1 MDGFDKWIGREDEL
15 REALIAQVKADRQV
29 LYDRGMIIPTWQ
41 DSDYIMKKPEQK
53 LLSRIADNGGHLPY
67 EKDEMRQ
74 FFGFKAVV
82 NAVAVVNGCLR
93 QGFITNT
100 DNILNMTHTGMIAL
114 EAAEEDSALFAGLDW
129 V

>member
-15 REALIAQVKADRQV
+15 REALIAQVKADRKV

-41 DSDYIMKKPEQK
+41 DSDYIMQKPEQK
-53 LLSRIADNGGHLPY
+53 LLSRIADNGGHIPY

-74 FFGFKAVV
+74 FFGFRSVV
-82 NAVAVVNGCLR
+82 NTVAIVNSCLR

-114 EAAEEDSALFAGLDW
+114 EAAEDDSALFAGLDW

>member
-41 DSDYIMKKPEQK
+41 DSDVIMQKHEQK

-82 NAVAVVNGCLR
+82 NTVAVVNRCLR

-100 DNILNMTHTGMIAL
+100 DNILNITHTGMIAL
-114 EAAEEDSALFAGLDW
+114 EAAEDDSALFAGLEW